1 MDDFLRRT
9 WVQVDLDAIRHNY
22 QEIRRAVNPQ
32 AGMMAVVKAD
42 GYGHGAVYVAREL
55 AACGAEWFAVSNIEE
70 AVELRLAG
78 LTQPILILGYTP
90 PQMAG
95 ELARHR
101 ISQTVFSA
109 SYGEAL
115 SKGAAEAGVAV
126 NVHVKIDTGM
136 SRLGFFCQQEDC
148 AASIGE
154 AAQVCALPGLVPEG
168 IFTHF
173 AVSDEGEEG
182 EAFTRRQFEQ
192 FCRAVDGLREKGVR
206 FRYRHCCNSAGVLC
220 YPDMNLDLVRPGII
234 LYGLAPSGKCK
245 DVLSLRPAMELKSVI
260 SMVKEIGPA
269 ATVSYG
275 RTFTAE
281 RAMRVATVPV
291 GYADGYPRLASSKTK
306 ALVAGKPA
314 DVVGRVCMD
323 QLMLDVTGIPEAK
336 EGMTVTMFG
345 RDGEAFL
352 PIEALSDAV
361 GTIPYETVCLIGK
374 RVPRVYVKDGRVI
387 GVADYLKAGE

>member
-1 MDDFLRRT
+1 MDEFLRRT

-22 QEIRRAVNPQ
+22 EEIRRAVNPA
-32 AGMMAVVKAD
+32 AGRMAVVKAD

-55 AACGAEWFAVSNIEE
+55 ADCGADWFAVSNIEE
-70 AVELRLAG
+70 AVELRRAG
-78 LTQPILILGYTP
+78 LSQPVLILGYTP
-90 PQMAG
+90 PQLAG

-101 ISQTVFSA
+101 ISQTVFST

-115 SKGAAEAGVAV
+115 SKGAVEAGVAV
-126 NVHVKIDTGM
+126 NIHIKIDTGM

-148 AASIGE
+148 AASIDE
-154 AAQVCALPGLVPEG
+154 AAQVCTLPGLVPEG

-182 EAFTRRQFEQ
+182 EAFTQHQFEQ
-192 FCRAVDGLREKGVR
+192 FCRAVDALREKGIR

-220 YPDMNLDLVRPGII
+220 YPQMNLDLVRPGII

-275 RTFTAE
+275 RTYA
-281 RAMRVATVPV
+281 AQNPMRVAT
-291 GYADGYPRLASSKTK
+291 
-306 ALVAGKPA
+306 
-314 DVVGRVCMD
+314 VVGRVCMD
-323 QLMLDVTGIPEAK
+323 QLMLDVTGIAEAR

-352 PIEALSDAV
+352 PIEELSDAV

-374 RVPRVYVKDGRVI
+374 RVPRVYVKNGKVI
-387 GVADYLKAGE
+387 GVADYLKAGD